1 MLHFSSIFKSLVQIL
16 EEKKGGTACVL
27 YSIILSKGFYEYDIS
42 VSVSVQLLKILF
54 SLKYEMQ
61 DNSNSPLIDSSG
73 KVINK
78 PRLLNLFLSTIL
90 CVR

>member
-1 MLHFSSIFKSLVQIL
+1 MLHFSSIFKSVFQIL

-27 YSIILSKGFYEYDIS
+27 YSIILSKGFYEYDICI
-42 VSVSVQLLKILF
+42 SVQLLKILF

-61 DNSNSPLIDSSG
+61 DNSSSPLIDSSG
-73 KVINK
+73 KVINE
-78 PRLLNLFLSTIL
+78 PRKWNLFLSTIL